1 MMPVGTDPHVNLHL
15 AFPLVSILQ
24 LFVLHSSLR
33 LYSVKKL
40 LDDGPLGVVTCG
52 EIDVT
57 WFGAAQTIGN
67 GAEEVGVFVVQPE
80 SIG

>member
-1 MMPVGTDPHVNLHL
+1 MMPVSTNPHVNLHL

-24 LFVLHSSLR
+24 LLVLHPNLSL
-33 LYSVKKL
+33 YPVKKL
-40 LDDGPLGVVTCG
+40 LDDGPLGIVTCS

-57 WFGAAQTIGN
+57 WFGTAQTIGN

-80 SIG
+80 GIG